1 MPIHLIIGPMFSG
14 KTTALINTYRQYCDL
29 YRVDNLLLVNHAMD
43 AERYLAD
50 EILTH
55 DNDSEKCCGVNSLYD
70 IRFEPSQCKAIFI
83 NEAQLFDRLREWVL
97 QQLDI
102 NENLQIFL
110 CGLDSDFKRERFG
123 ELLDLI
129 PYATSVQK
137 LQGCCSTEGCTT
149 PSLFTHRVTTDT
161 AQVVIGTDNY
171 IPVCRRCY
179 EYYNRFKQIN
189 NK

>member
-14 KTTALINTYRQYCDL
+14 KTTALINAYRQYCDR

-83 NEAQLFDRLREWVL
+83 NEAQLFDRLSEWVL

-137 LQGCCSTEGCTT
+137 LQGRCSTEGCKS

-179 EYYNRFKQIN
+179 EYINRFTQIN
-189 NK
+189 K